1 MSFRASQ
8 MVARVIV
15 LASTAVG
22 AVGVSVASAA
32 EPPPSAPGSAGA
44 TVDDDGNTV
53 LGSLEP
59 ANPVGGTDRY
69 LVQLTAGTDLDRTV
83 ADVTA
88 EGIDVAGTVE
98 GAIDGFTATLD
109 HNEVAELRRR
119 DDVVRVERDELETVI
134 DAQDDPPWGLDRID
148 ERQLPSD
155 TRYSPTNT
163 GQGVT
168 VYVFDSGINENH
180 TDFAGRL
187 PEGAYFDFGDG
198 CPELADCLGHGTH
211 VAGTIGGTTWGVAKN
226 VSIVPVK
233 VANRNGQ
240 SADSIVVAGINWAI
254 DQHQSDQP
262 AVANFSLGFDEAGS
276 IDDAVKA
283 LIADGVTVV
292 AAAGNKSDV
301 SSCSHHPAAVP
312 DVITVAA
319 ATSSDA
325 RASFS
330 SPGSCNDLFAPG
342 VAIESASNTSND
354 GSVLKSGTSMAAPHV
369 TGAAAL
375 MLEQHPGFTPAQ
387 VWAAMDADT
396 TKDAVTGLGTGDPNK
411 LLHVTSADLLPAA
424 SELTAAVLPTDGV
437 GSGEVRLSW
446 AAPVV
451 DGPEPVSDYVV
462 EQSSDGST
470 WTIIDDGL
478 STATTFTVGG
488 LTNGIAY
495 WFRVAAV
502 NAMGAG
508 AESEPV
514 TAKPA
519 GPPALLTA
527 LSATGAPF
535 DGVRSGEVKLA
546 WNASPAR
553 EGVTGYVV
561 EWTADGE
568 AWTAVD
574 DAASTATTATVS
586 GLSNGTSYAFRVA
599 AVNAFGAGPWRST
612 LGTPAW
618 TPAAPTGLEAGT
630 VPHGSG
636 QVRLAWIAP
645 IDNGG
650 SDITDYVV
658 ERSVDGTSWT
668 MVDDAV
674 STETT
679 VTVSGLTNGTAYSFR
694 VAAVNGVGAGLSSN
708 PAVAVP
714 QGPAAA
720 PTGVTAEVAPAG
732 GVSAG
737 EVRLAWTAPSDTGGS
752 AITGYEIAW
761 STNGVTWTTAEHG
774 EPADPSFT
782 VRGLRDGTTYQF
794 RVAAVNAVGTGPW
807 SAPIQAAPRWTPARP
822 TALRATAGSRQVK
835 LTWNTPATTHGSAV
849 TDYVIQ
855 RSTNGSPWRMVR
867 DGVSTARMRT
877 VSRLTNG
884 THYRFRVAAKN
895 GVGVGAWSVAV
906 RATPRAR

>member
-1 MSFRASQ
+1 MTLRASQ
-8 MVARVIV
+8 IVARVIV

-32 EPPPSAPGSAGA
+32 EPPPSEPGSAGA
-44 TVDDDGNTV
+44 TVDDHGNTV
-53 LGSLEP
+53 LGSLET
-59 ANPVGGTDRY
+59 ANPVGATGRY
-69 LVQLTAGTDLDRTV
+69 LVQLTAGTDLDRMV
-83 ADVTA
+83 ADITA
-88 EGIDVAGTVE
+88 DGIDVAGTIE

-109 HNEVAELRRR
+109 RDEVAELRRR
-119 DDVVRVERDELETVI
+119 DDVVRVERDQLETVI
-134 DAQDDPPWGLDRID
+134 DAQDNPPWGLDRID
-148 ERQLPSD
+148 ERQLPID
-155 TRYSPTNT
+155 TRYSPRYT

-168 VYVFDSGINENH
+168 AYVFDTGINENH
-180 TDFAGRL
+180 TDFAGRISA
-187 PEGAYFDFGDG
+187 GAYFDFGDG
-198 CPELADCLGHGTH
+198 CPELADCFGHGTH
-211 VAGTIGGTTWGVAKN
+211 VAGTVGGATWGVAKN

-233 VANRNGQ
+233 VANHNGQ

-254 DQHQSDQP
+254 DDHQSGQP
-262 AVANFSLGFDEAGS
+262 AVANFSLGFDAAGS

-319 ATSSDA
+319 ATGSDA

-342 VAIESASNTSND
+342 VGVESASNTSND
-354 GSVLKSGTSMAAPHV
+354 GSVLMSGTSMAAPHV
-369 TGAAAL
+369 SGTAAL
-375 MLEQHPGFTPAQ
+375 ILEQHPGFTPAQ

-396 TKDAVTGLGTGDPNK
+396 TKDVVTGLGTGDPNK
-411 LLHVTSADLLPAA
+411 MLHVTSADVLPAPGD
-424 SELTAAVLPTDGV
+424 LTAAVLPAVGV
-437 GSGEVRLSW
+437 GDGEVRLSW
-446 AAPVV
+446 AAAVA
-451 DGPEPVSDYVV
+451 DGPEPATDYVV
-462 EQSSDGST
+462 EQSSDGTT
-470 WTIIDDGL
+470 WTTVNDGL
-478 STATTFTVGG
+478 STATTVTVGG
-488 LTNGIAY
+488 LTNGVQYA
-495 WFRVAAV
+495 FRVAAV

-508 AESEPV
+508 AKSEPV
-514 TAKPA
+514 TATPA

-527 LSATGAPF
+527 LTATVAPF
-535 DGVRSGEVKLA
+535 DGVGSGEVKLA
-546 WNASPAR
+546 WDASPAR
-553 EGVTGYVV
+553 EGVTDYVT

-568 AWTAVD
+568 AWTVVD
-574 DAASTATTATVS
+574 DGVSTETTLTV
-586 GLSNGTSYAFRVA
+586 GELTNGTSYAFRVA
-599 AVNAFGAGPWRST
+599 PVNAFGAGPWRST

-618 TPAAPTGLEAGT
+618 APAAPTGLEAAT

-636 QVRLAWIAP
+636 EVRLTWTAP

-650 SDITDYVV
+650 SDITDYLV

-668 MVDDAV
+668 VVDDGV

-679 VTVSGLTNGTAYSFR
+679 VTVGGLTNGTEYSFR
-694 VAAVNGVGAGLSSN
+694 VAAVNGVGAGRSSD
-708 PAVAVP
+708 PAAAVP

-720 PTGVTAEVAPAG
+720 PTDVTAAVAPAA
-732 GVSAG
+732 GVGSG
-737 EVRLAWTAPSDTGGS
+737 EVHLAWTAPSDTGGS

-761 STNGVTWTTAEHG
+761 STNGVTWTTAESL

-782 VRGLRDGTTYQF
+782 VRGLRDGTTYRF

-807 SAPIQAAPRWTPARP
+807 SAPIPAAPRWMPARP

-835 LTWNTPATTHGSAV
+835 LTWKPPATTHGSAV

-855 RSTNGSPWRMVR
+855 RSTNGKTWTTIR
-867 DGVSTARMRT
+867 DGVSTARMRI

-895 GVGVGAWSVAV
+895 GVGVGSWSAAV